1 MNNEE
6 IYLILHKK
14 YDKLIHSISWKI
26 SGDEAINSN
35 NDNYQNLWLAA
46 FEAVE
51 GFRRQNN
58 FSNGPVESW
67 IDTKAFDKYLKT
79 CLWNCK
85 NSQGQKIKK
94 KWAIRPAFSIKD
106 DILDLEETL
115 VAKTSSD
122 ETYKDFANALV
133 FDERHWLDCL
143 LRDPNRYLTAKGKV
157 KILPMQKELGW
168 SHARTSEA
176 ARSVGSKMRTYGIS
190 NREEESC

>member
-6 IYLILHKK
+6 IYNILHVK

-26 SGDEAINSN
+26 TGDEAINSN

-58 FSNGPVESW
+58 YANGPVEDW

-94 KWAIRPAFSIKD
+94 KWAIKPTFSIKD

-115 VAKTSSD
+115 VAETSSD
-122 ETYKDFANALV
+122 EVYDDFSEGLLY
-133 FDERHWLDCL
+133 DERNWLECL
-143 LRDPNRYLTAKGKV
+143 LRDPDKYLTAKGKV
-157 KILPMQKELGW
+157 KIRPMQMELGW
-168 SHARTSEA
+168 SRARTAEA
-176 ARSVGSKMRTYGIS
+176 AQAVGNKMRAYGEDRKE
-190 NREEESC
+190 NRIC